1 MNVRDQILQAAVA
14 AFEREGPE
22 GLSMRRI
29 AAAVGLT
36 PMALYRHF
44 ADKQALTDAISL
56 HALDVW
62 GQRLAEVEAADPLRW
77 LAAAGEAFMDFAIE
91 EPRLYEA
98 AFLFRARSARRFPDD
113 FTAGRSP
120 PVSMIFERIDAA
132 KGAGLIGEAPTPE
145 IGLSIW
151 AMAQGMVELN
161 RAGRFAGDETAF
173 RALFRSA
180 MRRCLASF
188 LPGAPS
194 L

>member
-1 MNVRDQILQAAVA
+1 MTMRDDILKAAIDA
-14 AFEREGPE
+14 YERDGLE
-22 GLSMRRI
+22 GLSMRKV

-44 ADKQALTDAISL
+44 ADKQALVDAIAL
-56 HALDVW
+56 HGLDAW
-62 GQRLAEVEAADPLRW
+62 AGRLARVEAADPLRW
-77 LAAAGEAFMDFAIE
+77 LAAAGEAFVDFALE

-113 FTAGRSP
+113 FVAGRSP
-120 PVSMIFERIDAA
+120 PVSLMFDHIEAA
-132 KGAGLIGEAPTPE
+132 KRAGLLGDAPAPE

-151 AMAQGMVELN
+151 AMAQGMIELN
-161 RAGRFAGDETAF
+161 RAGRFAGGEAEF

-180 MRRCLASF
+180 LARCLASF